1 MSCFIELCTQSQ
13 TAPQSGSPTS
23 FSCGSPLGQR
33 PTGGSLSPK
42 GIGVDEFN
50 HFTSRANERATRWQ
64 IWWRAVENQFPS
76 VQSFLAIP
84 DAPVITWGHKVYNT
98 QCIPGSSHELYK
110 KPGALRNRSMV
121 VVELEPLGLPAISWE
136 LPALEMASRHQI
148 QVLRVVRRPNISVVA
163 ALTPQNISKPSK

>member
-1 MSCFIELCTQSQ
+1 MRL
-13 TAPQSGSPTS
+13 TAGSAADGGITEPQGDWRRRVQ
-23 FSCGSPLGQR
+23 PL
-33 PTGGSLSPK
+33 
-42 GIGVDEFN
+42 
-50 HFTSRANERATRWQ
+50 HFARERASDPV
-64 IWWRAVENQFPS
+64 ADLVANQFPS